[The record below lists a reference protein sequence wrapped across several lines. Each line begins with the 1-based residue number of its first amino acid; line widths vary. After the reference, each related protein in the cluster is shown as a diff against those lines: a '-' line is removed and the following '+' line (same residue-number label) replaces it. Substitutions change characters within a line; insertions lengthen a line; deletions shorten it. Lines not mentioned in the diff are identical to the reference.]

1 MALQGGN
8 ACALWPGALGESTH
22 EVTSVTRT
30 INPVKGVRF
39 SGRMVE
45 SAVCRRRQIK
55 VINLSFAGA
64 PEHNLSS

>member
-39 SGRMVE
+39 SGPVVE
-45 SAVCRRRQIK
+45 SASTQTQ
-55 VINLSFAGA
+55 AD
-64 PEHNLSS
+64 